1 MSDQNPYEKLGV
13 TEDAS
18 FDEIQ
23 DAKGRLMQQHRGD
36 QKLLETVEA
45 AYDSIIMDRLR
56 MRQEGKIKVPERI
69 RFPEKSSQAPPS
81 FTQAPVSRTPAW
93 LQRLLDSPTP
103 ADLIWPAVSFL
114 LLSGMTVFYRP
125 PAESAPAE
133 SILPLVLALG
143 VGCSIYF
150 LNRKERQFGRA
161 VLLTLVGL
169 LVGVGLGTVLGSLVL
184 GTLSELQIVGIVF
197 TSEKIAT
204 LVSFFVL
211 WLISSFL
218 R

>member
-36 QKLLETVEA
+36 QKLVESVEA
-45 AYDSIIMDRLR
+45 AYDAIIMDRLR

-69 RFPEKSSQAPPS
+69 RFPEKLSQAPPS
-81 FTQAPVSRTPAW
+81 FSQTAVNSSPAW
-93 LQRLLDSPTP
+93 LQRLVDTPTP
-103 ADLIWPAVSFL
+103 GDLLWPAVSFIL
-114 LLSGMTVFYRP
+114 LGSVTIFYR
-125 PAESAPAE
+125 AQDMS
-133 SILPLVLALG
+133 SMLSLVLALG

-150 LNRKERQFGRA
+150 LNRKEGQFGRA
-161 VLLTLVGL
+161 VLLTLAGL
-169 LVGVGLGTVLGSLVL
+169 LVGVGLGSFLGGFLAA
-184 GTLSELQIVGIVF
+184 QISSIHITPDQF
-197 TSEKIAT
+197 AT
-204 LVSFFVL
+204 LVTFVVL

>member
-1 MSDQNPYEKLGV
+1 MSDQSPYERLGV

-36 QKLLETVEA
+36 QKLVEAVEA
-45 AYDSIIMDRLR
+45 AYDAIIMDRLR

-69 RFPEKSSQAPPS
+69 RFPEKLSQSPPSFSQAPVNNS
-81 FTQAPVSRTPAW
+81 PAW
-93 LQRLLDSPTP
+93 LQRLVDTPSPGDMLWS
-103 ADLIWPAVSFL
+103 AISFL
-114 LLSGMTVFYRP
+114 LLGGVTIFYRTQE
-125 PAESAPAE
+125 ES
-133 SILPLVLALG
+133 SLLSLVLALG
-143 VGCSIYF
+143 VACNIYF

-161 VLLTLVGL
+161 VLLTLAGL
-169 LVGVGLGTVLGSLVL
+169 LIGVTLGSFL
-184 GTLSELQIVGIVF
+184 GGSLAASINSIGLTPDKF
-197 TSEKIAT
+197 AT
-204 LVSFFVL
+204 VVTFFVF

>member
-36 QKLLETVEA
+36 QKVLESVEA
-45 AYDSIIMDRLR
+45 AYDAIIMERLR

-69 RFPEKSSQAPPS
+69 RFPEKVAQAPPS
-81 FTQAPVSRTPAW
+81 FSQASVNNSPAW
-93 LQRLLDSPTP
+93 LQRWVDTPTLGELL
-103 ADLIWPAVSFL
+103 WPAISFL
-114 LLSGMTVFYRP
+114 LLGGITIFY
-125 PAESAPAE
+125 PAQEES
-133 SILPLVLALG
+133 SLLSLVLALG
-143 VGCSIYF
+143 VGCNIYF
-150 LNRKERQFGRA
+150 LNRKEQKFGRA
-161 VLLTLVGL
+161 VLLTLAGL
-169 LVGVGLGTVLGSLVL
+169 LIGIGLGAVLSGFITLPISSIGLTADKFATVI
-184 GTLSELQIVGIVF
+184 TLLI
-197 TSEKIAT
+197 
-204 LVSFFVL
+204 L

>member
-36 QKLLETVEA
+36 QKLVEAVEA
-45 AYDSIIMDRLR
+45 AYDAIIMDRLR

-69 RFPEKSSQAPPS
+69 RFPEKASPPPS
-81 FTQAPVSRTPAW
+81 FTQAPANRSPAW
-93 LQRLLDSPTP
+93 LQRLWDTPTP
-103 ADLIWPAVSFL
+103 ADLIWPAVTFL
-114 LLSGMTVFYRP
+114 LLSCVTVFYRP
-125 PAESAPAE
+125 ADD

-143 VGCSIYF
+143 VGCNVYF
-150 LNRKERQFGRA
+150 LNRKERKFGRA
-161 VLLTLVGL
+161 VLITLIGL
-169 LVGVGLGTVLGSLVL
+169 LVGVGLGTLLGSL
-184 GTLSELQIVGIVF
+184 LQAQIRTIGF
-197 TSEKIAT
+197 TTETFST
-204 LVSFFVL
+204 LVTFFL
-211 WLISSFL
+211 FWLISCFL

>member
-1 MSDQNPYEKLGV
+1 MSDQSPYEKLGV

-36 QKLLETVEA
+36 QKLVEAVEA
-45 AYDSIIMDRLR
+45 AYDAIIMDRLR

-69 RFPEKSSQAPPS
+69 RFPEKVSQAPPS
-81 FTQAPVSRTPAW
+81 FPQAPVNNSPAW
-93 LQRLLDSPTP
+93 LQRLVDSPTP
-103 ADLIWPAVSFL
+103 GDMLWPAISYLV
-114 LLSGMTVFYRP
+114 LSGITIFYR
-125 PAESAPAE
+125 AQDEASML
-133 SILPLVLALG
+133 SLVLALG
-143 VGCSIYF
+143 VGCNVYF

-169 LVGVGLGTVLGSLVL
+169 LVGVGLGSVLGSS
-184 GTLSELQIVGIVF
+184 LSTQIQAIGL
-197 TSEKIAT
+197 TADQLAT
-204 LVSFFVL
+204 LVTFLVL

>member
-36 QKLLETVEA
+36 QKLVESVEA
-45 AYDSIIMDRLR
+45 AYDAIIMDRLR

-69 RFPEKSSQAPPS
+69 RFPERLSQAPPS
-81 FTQAPVSRTPAW
+81 FPQTPANRSQAW
-93 LQRLLDSPTP
+93 LQRLWDTPTP
-103 ADLIWPAVSFL
+103 RELLWPAVSFL
-114 LLSGMTVFYRP
+114 LLSGLTVFYRTP
-125 PAESAPAE
+125 DE

-143 VGCSIYF
+143 FGCSIYF
-150 LNRKERQFGRA
+150 LNRKEQQFGRA
-161 VLLTLVGL
+161 VVLTLAGLLLGLGLGTLLGGL
-169 LVGVGLGTVLGSLVL
+169 LVTQIANIGLR
-184 GTLSELQIVGIVF
+184 SEELI
-197 TSEKIAT
+197 T
-204 LVSFFVL
+204 LVTFFVF

>member
-1 MSDQNPYEKLGV
+1 MSDQSPYEKLGV

-36 QKLLETVEA
+36 QKLVEAVEA
-45 AYDSIIMDRLR
+45 AYDAIIMDRLR

-69 RFPEKSSQAPPS
+69 RFPEKVSQAPPS
-81 FTQAPVSRTPAW
+81 FPQAPVNNSPAW
-93 LQRLLDSPTP
+93 LQRLVDTPTP
-103 ADLIWPAVSFL
+103 GDMLWPAISFL
-114 LLSGMTVFYRP
+114 LLSAITIFYR
-125 PAESAPAE
+125 AQDEASML
-133 SILPLVLALG
+133 SLVLALG
-143 VGCSIYF
+143 VGCNIYF

-161 VLLTLVGL
+161 VLLTLAGL
-169 LVGVGLGTVLGSLVL
+169 LVGVGLGSVLGSS
-184 GTLSELQIVGIVF
+184 LSTQIQAIGL
-197 TSEKIAT
+197 TSDQMAT
-204 LVSFFVL
+204 LVTFFVL

>member
-23 DAKGRLMQQHRGD
+23 DAKVRLMQQHRGD
-36 QKLLETVEA
+36 QKLIETVEA
-45 AYDSIIMDRLR
+45 AYDAIIMDRLR

-69 RFPEKSSQAPPS
+69 RFPEKLSQVPPS
-81 FTQAPVSRTPAW
+81 FTQPPVERSPAW
-93 LQRLLDSPTP
+93 LQRLLDTPT
-103 ADLIWPAVSFL
+103 AEDMIWPAVSFL
-114 LLSGMTVFYRP
+114 LLSGVTVFYR
-125 PAESAPAE
+125 APDE

-143 VGCSIYF
+143 FGCNIYF

-169 LVGVGLGTVLGSLVL
+169 IGGLAL
-184 GTLSELQIVGIVF
+184 GTLVGGLLETQINSISLKSEQFI
-197 TSEKIAT
+197 T
-204 LVSFFVL
+204 LVTFFVF
-211 WLISSFL
+211 WLSSSFL

>member
-23 DAKGRLMQQHRGD
+23 DAKGRLMQQHHGD
-36 QKLLETVEA
+36 QKLVEAVEA
-45 AYDSIIMDRLR
+45 AYDAIIMDRLR

-69 RFPEKSSQAPPS
+69 RFPEKLSPPPS
-81 FTQAPVSRTPAW
+81 FTQTPASSSPAW
-93 LQRLLDSPTP
+93 LQRLWDTPTP
-103 ADLIWPAVSFL
+103 ADLIWPAVIFL
-114 LLSGMTVFYRP
+114 LLSGVTIFYH
-125 PAESAPAE
+125 PAGD

-143 VGCSIYF
+143 VGCNVYF

-161 VLLTLVGL
+161 ILITLIGL
-169 LVGVGLGTVLGSLVL
+169 LVGVGLGTLLGSVL
-184 GTLSELQIVGIVF
+184 QAQIRSIGF
-197 TSEKIAT
+197 TTETFST
-204 LVSFFVL
+204 LVTFFL
-211 WLISSFL
+211 FWLISCFL

>member
-36 QKLLETVEA
+36 QKLVESVEA
-45 AYDSIIMDRLR
+45 AYDAIIMDRLR

-69 RFPEKSSQAPPS
+69 RFPERLSQAPPS
-81 FTQAPVSRTPAW
+81 FTQTPANRSQAW
-93 LQRLLDSPTP
+93 LQRLWDTPTP
-103 ADLIWPAVSFL
+103 RELLWPAVSFL
-114 LLSGMTVFYRP
+114 LLSGLTVFYRTP
-125 PAESAPAE
+125 DE

-143 VGCSIYF
+143 FGCSIYF
-150 LNRKERQFGRA
+150 LNRKEQQFGRA
-161 VLLTLVGL
+161 VVLTLAGL
-169 LVGVGLGTVLGSLVL
+169 LLGLGLGTLLGGLL
-184 GTLSELQIVGIVF
+184 GTQIANIGLRSEELI
-197 TSEKIAT
+197 T
-204 LVSFFVL
+204 LVTFFVF

>member
-36 QKLLETVEA
+36 QKLVESVEA
-45 AYDSIIMDRLR
+45 AYDAIIMDRLR

-69 RFPEKSSQAPPS
+69 RFPEKLSPAPPS
-81 FTQAPVSRTPAW
+81 FPQTPASRSPAW
-93 LQRLLDSPTP
+93 LQRLLDTPSPGELLGP
-103 ADLIWPAVSFL
+103 AIAFSVLGALTIFYPA
-114 LLSGMTVFYRP
+114 P
-125 PAESAPAE
+125 DE
-133 SILPLVLALG
+133 SILPLALALG
-143 VGCSIYF
+143 FCCNIYF

-161 VLLTLVGL
+161 VLLTLAGL
-169 LVGVGLGTVLGSLVL
+169 LIGVGLGTLLGGLIES
-184 GTLSELQIVGIVF
+184 QIASFGLA
-197 TSEKIAT
+197 TEKFAT

>member
-36 QKLLETVEA
+36 QKLVEAVEA
-45 AYDSIIMDRLR
+45 AYDAIIMDRLR

-69 RFPEKSSQAPPS
+69 RFPEKVSQSPPN
-81 FTQAPVSRTPAW
+81 FTQVPVNRSPAW
-93 LQRLLDSPTP
+93 LQRLWDTPTP
-103 ADLIWPAVSFL
+103 ADLIWPAVTFL
-114 LLSGMTVFYRP
+114 LLSGVTVFYR
-125 PAESAPAE
+125 ATDE

-143 VGCSIYF
+143 VGCNVYF

-161 VLLTLVGL
+161 VLITLVGL
-169 LVGVGLGTVLGSLVL
+169 IVGVGLGTVLGGLL
-184 GTLSELQIVGIVF
+184 KEQLTTIGF
-197 TSEKIAT
+197 TAEKFST
-204 LVSFFVL
+204 MVTFFL
-211 WLISSFL
+211 FWLISSFL

>member
-23 DAKGRLMQQHRGD
+23 DAKGRLLQQHHGEP
-36 QKLLETVEA
+36 KLIESVEA
-45 AYDSIIMDRLR
+45 AYDAIIMDRLR

-69 RFPEKSSQAPPS
+69 RFPEREKVPQTPLGFNPPAANSS
-81 FTQAPVSRTPAW
+81 PAW
-93 LQRLLDSPTP
+93 LQGLLDQPTKS
-103 ADLIWPAVSFL
+103 DLVAPAVVFL
-114 LLSGMTVFYRP
+114 VLIGLILFYP
-125 PAESAPAE
+125 EE
-133 SILPLVLALG
+133 SIVTLAVALG
-143 VGCSIYF
+143 FGGTIYF
-150 LNRKERQFGRA
+150 LNRKEQQFGRA

-169 LVGVGLGTVLGSLVL
+169 LLGVAIGTVLGGAIEMSLTIEKFASLV
-184 GTLSELQIVGIVF
+184 
-197 TSEKIAT
+197 T
-204 LVSFFVL
+204 LVVF